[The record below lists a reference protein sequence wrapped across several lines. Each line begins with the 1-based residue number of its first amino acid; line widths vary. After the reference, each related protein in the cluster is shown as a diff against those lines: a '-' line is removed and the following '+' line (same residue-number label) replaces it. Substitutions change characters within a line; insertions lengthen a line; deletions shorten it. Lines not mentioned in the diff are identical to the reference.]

1 MRGVRLNEIS
11 ESVVIIIFQMFFTRK
26 YIKIIF
32 KKYYFRYQHIKTTQK
47 HKKKIILS
55 KKKLKS

>member
-11 ESVVIIIFQMFFTRK
+11 ESMVIIIFQMFFTRK

-32 KKYYFRYQHIKTTQK
+32 KKNYFRYQHIKTTQK
-47 HKKKIILS
+47 HKKK
-55 KKKLKS
+55 